1 MYKIKPAQMTFS
13 KKMQLKE
20 TVAGALTYKRELGS
34 IVAPLLEFF
43 LLAGRLENR
52 ALFALAFFRNGVDA
66 HEP

>member
-1 MYKIKPAQMTFS
+1 
-13 KKMQLKE
+13 LKE
-20 TVAGALTYKRELGS
+20 TVAGAFTYKRELGS

-52 ALFALAFFRNGVDA
+52 ALFALALFRNGVDA